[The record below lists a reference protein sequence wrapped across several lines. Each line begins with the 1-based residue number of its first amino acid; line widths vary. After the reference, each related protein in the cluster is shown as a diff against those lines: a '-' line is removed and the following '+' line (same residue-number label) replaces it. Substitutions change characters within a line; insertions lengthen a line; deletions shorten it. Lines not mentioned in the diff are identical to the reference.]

1 MAFIVYDCLAENK
14 KGTRRSM
21 SSGGLDVKALK

>member
-14 KGTRRSM
+14 KGTRRLM
-21 SSGGLDVKALK
+21 GLMVLMYKH